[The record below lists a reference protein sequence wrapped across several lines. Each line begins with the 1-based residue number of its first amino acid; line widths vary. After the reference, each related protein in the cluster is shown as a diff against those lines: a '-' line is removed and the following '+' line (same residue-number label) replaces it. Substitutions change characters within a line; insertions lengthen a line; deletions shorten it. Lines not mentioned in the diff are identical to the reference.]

1 MISIDKLVEIG
12 FTLPQA
18 TDISAYLS
26 NAGYVGDFTSSDLV
40 SGYNMPANKVV
51 VISNIDELDS
61 IFVPG
66 TKYYNDLSVLL
77 MQKNNAKPN
86 QSRINQVV
94 VFQKTD
100 EDDIASAFTALMN
113 LNANFAQLYISSSLK
128 ADIVAVAAKA
138 EVSGRLFI
146 AQTSDEDVASG
157 TAGNVA
163 ETLAAKNYA
172 NTKLITHIDSESLK
186 GALVGVM
193 ANPYLGSVGDL
204 YSQFSGVTPQNY
216 DSTSMSNFDKNNV
229 GYYSYV
235 NAISGVGVEQYAKK
249 IFYGNKQ
256 VNGEITK
263 RRYIRFTIDLL
274 LKFKVLDFLAK
285 KLSYQESSNSILE
298 ENLKSV
304 LIGCQSNDLI
314 VQDSEDTNGFY
325 LKCMPIAKVKT
336 NYPTDYRNQVYHA
349 QGWYIDALTGTKVII
364 DLTVNPSDSEKSA
377 IEM

>member
-40 SGYNMPANKVV
+40 SGYTMPANKVV

-86 QSRINQVV
+86 QSRINQVI

-100 EDDIASAFTALMN
+100 ETDISEAFAALMKT
-113 LNANFAQLYISSSLK
+113 NANFSQLYISSSLK
-128 ADIVAVAAKA
+128 ADIDAIAAKA

-146 AQTSDEDVASG
+146 AQTSDEDVATG
-157 TAGNVA
+157 AEGNIA

-186 GALVGVM
+186 GALLGVM

-314 VQDSEDTNGFY
+314 VQDSEDTTGFY

-336 NYPTDYRNQVYHA
+336 NYPTDYSNQVYRA

>member
-26 NAGYVGDFTSSDLV
+26 NAGYVGDFTSSHLV
-40 SGYNMPANKVV
+40 SGYDMPANKVV
-51 VISNIDELDS
+51 VISNIGELDS

-66 TKYYNDLSVLL
+66 TEYYNDLSVLL

-113 LNANFAQLYISSSLK
+113 LNANFSQLYISSSLK

-157 TAGNVA
+157 TVGNVA
-163 ETLAAKNYA
+163 ETLAAKNYT
-172 NTKLITHIDSESLK
+172 NTKLITHTGSESLK
-186 GALVGVM
+186 GALLGVM

-304 LIGCQSNDLI
+304 LIGCQSNGLI

-336 NYPTDYRNQVYHA
+336 NYPADYSNQVYHV

-364 DLTVNPSDSEKSA
+364 DLTINPSDAEKSA

>member
-18 TDISAYLS
+18 IDISAYLS

-40 SGYNMPANKVV
+40 SGYTMPANKVV

-113 LNANFAQLYISSSLK
+113 LNANFSQLYISSSLK

-157 TAGNVA
+157 TVGNVA
-163 ETLAAKNYA
+163 ETLAAKNYT

-186 GALVGVM
+186 GALLGVM

-314 VQDSEDTNGFY
+314 VKDSEDTNGFY

-336 NYPTDYRNQVYHA
+336 NYPTDYSNQVYHA

>member
-40 SGYNMPANKVV
+40 SGYIMPANKVV

-86 QSRINQVV
+86 QSRINQVI

-100 EDDIASAFTALMN
+100 ETDISEAFAALMKT
-113 LNANFAQLYISSSLK
+113 NANFSQLYISSSLK
-128 ADIVAVAAKA
+128 ADIDAIAAKA

-146 AQTSDEDVASG
+146 AQTSDEDVATG
-157 TAGNVA
+157 AEGNIA

-186 GALVGVM
+186 GALLGVM

-204 YSQFSGVTPQNY
+204 HSQFSGVTPKNY

-314 VQDSEDTNGFY
+314 VKDSEDTNGFY

>member
-61 IFVPG
+61 IFAPG

-100 EDDIASAFTALMN
+100 EDDIASAFTTLMN
-113 LNANFAQLYISSSLK
+113 LNANFSQLYISSSLK

-157 TAGNVA
+157 TVGNVA
-163 ETLAAKNYA
+163 ETLVAKNYA

-186 GALVGVM
+186 GALLGVM

-216 DSTSMSNFDKNNV
+216 DSTSMSNFDKNNA

-314 VQDSEDTNGFY
+314 VKDSEDTNGFY

-336 NYPTDYRNQVYHA
+336 NYPADYSNQVYHA

>member
-40 SGYNMPANKVV
+40 SGYTMPANKVV

-113 LNANFAQLYISSSLK
+113 LNANFSQLYISSSLK

-157 TAGNVA
+157 TVGNVA
-163 ETLAAKNYA
+163 ETLAAKNYT

-186 GALVGVM
+186 GALLGVM

-336 NYPTDYRNQVYHA
+336 NYPADYSNQVYHA

>member
-51 VISNIDELDS
+51 VISNIGELDS

-113 LNANFAQLYISSSLK
+113 LNANFSQLYISSSLK

-157 TAGNVA
+157 TADNVA
-163 ETLAAKNYA
+163 ETLVAKNYA

-186 GALVGVM
+186 GALLGVM

-336 NYPTDYRNQVYHA
+336 NYPADYSNQVYHA

>member
-61 IFVPG
+61 IFAPG

-113 LNANFAQLYISSSLK
+113 LNANFSQLYISSSLK

-157 TAGNVA
+157 TVGNVA
-163 ETLAAKNYA
+163 ETLAAKNYT

-186 GALVGVM
+186 GALLGVM

-314 VQDSEDTNGFY
+314 VKDSEDTNGFY

-336 NYPTDYRNQVYHA
+336 NYPTDYSNQVYHA

>member
-26 NAGYVGDFTSSDLV
+26 NAGYVGDFASSDLV

-61 IFVPG
+61 IFAPG

-113 LNANFAQLYISSSLK
+113 LNANFSQLYISSSLK

-157 TAGNVA
+157 TVGNVA
-163 ETLAAKNYA
+163 ETLAAKNYT

-186 GALVGVM
+186 GALLGVM

-285 KLSYQESSNSILE
+285 KLNYQESSNSILE

-325 LKCMPIAKVKT
+325 LKCMPIAKVKK
-336 NYPTDYRNQVYHA
+336 NYPTDYSNQVYHA

-364 DLTVNPSDSEKSA
+364 DLTVNPSDSEKTA

>member
-113 LNANFAQLYISSSLK
+113 LNANFSQLYISSSLK

-163 ETLAAKNYA
+163 ETLAAKNYT

-186 GALVGVM
+186 GALLGVM

-298 ENLKSV
+298 ESLKSV

-364 DLTVNPSDSEKSA
+364 DLTVNPSDLEKSA
-377 IEM
+377 IEL

>member
-113 LNANFAQLYISSSLK
+113 LNANFSQLYISSSLK

-157 TAGNVA
+157 TVGNVA
-163 ETLAAKNYA
+163 ETLAAKNYT

-186 GALVGVM
+186 GALLGVM

-235 NAISGVGVEQYAKK
+235 NAISGIGVEQYAKK

-304 LIGCQSNDLI
+304 LIGCQSNNLI

-336 NYPTDYRNQVYHA
+336 NYPTDYSNQVYHA

>member
-51 VISNIDELDS
+51 VISNIGELDS

-100 EDDIASAFTALMN
+100 EDDVASAFTALMN

-163 ETLAAKNYA
+163 ETLAAKNYT

-314 VQDSEDTNGFY
+314 VQDSEDTDGFY

-336 NYPTDYRNQVYHA
+336 NYPTDYRNQVYHV

>member
-61 IFVPG
+61 IFAPG

-113 LNANFAQLYISSSLK
+113 LNANFSQLYISSSLK

-157 TAGNVA
+157 TVGNVA
-163 ETLAAKNYA
+163 ETLAAKNYT

-336 NYPTDYRNQVYHA
+336 NYPTDYSNQVYHA

>member
-113 LNANFAQLYISSSLK
+113 LNANFSQLYISSSLK

-157 TAGNVA
+157 TVGNVA
-163 ETLAAKNYA
+163 ETLAAKNYT

-186 GALVGVM
+186 GALLGVM

-304 LIGCQSNDLI
+304 LIGCQSNGLI
-314 VQDSEDTNGFY
+314 VKDSEDTNGFY

-336 NYPTDYRNQVYHA
+336 NYPTDYSNQVYHA

>member
-61 IFVPG
+61 IFAPG

-113 LNANFAQLYISSSLK
+113 LNANFSQLYISSSLK

-157 TAGNVA
+157 TVGNVA
-163 ETLAAKNYA
+163 ETLAAKNYT

-186 GALVGVM
+186 GALLGVM

-336 NYPTDYRNQVYHA
+336 NYPTDYSNQVYHA

>member
-1 MISIDKLVEIG
+1 MISIDKLIEIG

-51 VISNIDELDS
+51 VISNIGELDS

-163 ETLAAKNYA
+163 ETLAAKNYT

-314 VQDSEDTNGFY
+314 VQDSEDTHGFY

-336 NYPTDYRNQVYHA
+336 NYPTDYSNQVYHA

>member
-40 SGYNMPANKVV
+40 SGYTMPANKVV

-113 LNANFAQLYISSSLK
+113 LNANFSQLYISSSLK

-157 TAGNVA
+157 TVGNVA

-186 GALVGVM
+186 GALLGVM

-325 LKCMPIAKVKT
+325 LKCMPISKVKT
-336 NYPTDYRNQVYHA
+336 NYPADYSNQVYHA

-364 DLTVNPSDSEKSA
+364 DLTVNPSDSEKTA
-377 IEM
+377 IKM

>member
-61 IFVPG
+61 IFAPG

-86 QSRINQVV
+86 QSRINQVI

-100 EDDIASAFTALMN
+100 EADISEAFAALMKT
-113 LNANFAQLYISSSLK
+113 NANFSQLYISSSLK
-128 ADIVAVAAKA
+128 ADIDAIAAKA

-146 AQTSDEDVASG
+146 AQTSDEDVATG
-157 TAGNVA
+157 AEGNIA

-186 GALVGVM
+186 GALLGVM

-325 LKCMPIAKVKT
+325 LKCMPISKVKT
-336 NYPTDYRNQVYHA
+336 NYPADYSNQVYHA

-364 DLTVNPSDSEKSA
+364 DLTVNPSDSEKTA

>member
-40 SGYNMPANKVV
+40 SGYIMPANKVV

-61 IFVPG
+61 IFAPG

-113 LNANFAQLYISSSLK
+113 LNANFSQLYISSSLK

-157 TAGNVA
+157 TVGNVA
-163 ETLAAKNYA
+163 ETLAAKNYT

-186 GALVGVM
+186 GALLGVM

-314 VQDSEDTNGFY
+314 VKDSEDTNGFY

-336 NYPTDYRNQVYHA
+336 NYPADYSNQVYHA

-364 DLTVNPSDSEKSA
+364 DLTVNPSDSEKLA

>member
-113 LNANFAQLYISSSLK
+113 LNANFSQLYISSSLK

-163 ETLAAKNYA
+163 ETLVAKNYA
-172 NTKLITHIDSESLK
+172 NTKLITHNSESLK
-186 GALVGVM
+186 GALLGVM

-336 NYPTDYRNQVYHA
+336 NYPTDYSNQVYHA

>member
-113 LNANFAQLYISSSLK
+113 LNANFSQLYISSSLK

-157 TAGNVA
+157 TVGNVA
-163 ETLAAKNYA
+163 ETLAAKNYT

-186 GALVGVM
+186 GALLGVM

-336 NYPTDYRNQVYHA
+336 NYPTDYSNQVYHA

>member
-40 SGYNMPANKVV
+40 SGYTMSANKVV

-86 QSRINQVV
+86 QSRINQVI

-100 EDDIASAFTALMN
+100 EADISEAFAALMKT
-113 LNANFAQLYISSSLK
+113 NANFSQLYISSSLK
-128 ADIVAVAAKA
+128 ADIDAIAAKA

-146 AQTSDEDVASG
+146 AQTSDEDVATG
-157 TAGNVA
+157 AEGNIA

-186 GALVGVM
+186 GALLGVM

-336 NYPTDYRNQVYHA
+336 NYPTDYSNQVYRA

>member
-61 IFVPG
+61 IFMPG

-86 QSRINQVV
+86 QSRINQVI

-113 LNANFAQLYISSSLK
+113 LNANFSQLYISSSLK

-163 ETLAAKNYA
+163 ETLAAKNYT

-263 RRYIRFTIDLL
+263 RRYIRFTVDLL

-304 LIGCQSNDLI
+304 LIGCQSNNLI

-336 NYPTDYRNQVYHA
+336 NYPADYSNQVYHA

>member
-113 LNANFAQLYISSSLK
+113 LNANFSQLYISSSLK

-163 ETLAAKNYA
+163 ETLAAKNYT

-186 GALVGVM
+186 GALLGVM

-336 NYPTDYRNQVYHA
+336 NYPADYRNQVYHA

-377 IEM
+377 VEM

>member
-61 IFVPG
+61 IFAPG

-100 EDDIASAFTALMN
+100 EDDIASAFTTLMN
-113 LNANFAQLYISSSLK
+113 LNANFSQLYISSSLK

-163 ETLAAKNYA
+163 ETLVAKNYA

-186 GALVGVM
+186 GALLGVM

-336 NYPTDYRNQVYHA
+336 NYPTDYSNQVYHA

>member
-1 MISIDKLVEIG
+1 MISIDKLAEIG

-113 LNANFAQLYISSSLK
+113 LNANFSQLYISSSLK

-163 ETLAAKNYA
+163 ETLAAKNYT

-186 GALVGVM
+186 GALLGVM

-336 NYPTDYRNQVYHA
+336 NYPADYRNQVYHA

>member
-113 LNANFAQLYISSSLK
+113 LNANFSQLYISSSLK

-163 ETLAAKNYA
+163 ETLAAKNYT

-186 GALVGVM
+186 GALLGVM

-298 ENLKSV
+298 ESLKSV

-336 NYPTDYRNQVYHA
+336 NYPADYRNQVYHA

>member
-113 LNANFAQLYISSSLK
+113 LNANFSQLYISSSLK

-163 ETLAAKNYA
+163 ETLAAKNYT

-186 GALVGVM
+186 GALLGVM

-314 VQDSEDTNGFY
+314 VQDSEDTNGCY

>member
-61 IFVPG
+61 IFAPG

-113 LNANFAQLYISSSLK
+113 LNANFSQLYISSSLK

-157 TAGNVA
+157 TVGNVA
-163 ETLAAKNYA
+163 ETLVAKNYA

-186 GALVGVM
+186 GALLGVM

-235 NAISGVGVEQYAKK
+235 NAISGAGVEQYAKK

-263 RRYIRFTIDLL
+263 RRYIRFTIDLM

-285 KLSYQESSNSILE
+285 KLNYQESSNSILE

-304 LIGCQSNDLI
+304 LIGCQSNGLI
-314 VQDSEDTNGFY
+314 VKDSEDTNGFY

-336 NYPTDYRNQVYHA
+336 NYPADYSNQVYHA

>member
-26 NAGYVGDFTSSDLV
+26 NAGYVGDFASSDLV

-61 IFVPG
+61 IFAPG

-113 LNANFAQLYISSSLK
+113 LNANFSQLYISSSLK

-157 TAGNVA
+157 TVGNVA
-163 ETLAAKNYA
+163 ETLAAKNYT

-186 GALVGVM
+186 GALLGVM

-336 NYPTDYRNQVYHA
+336 NYPADYSNQVYHA

>member
-113 LNANFAQLYISSSLK
+113 LNANFSQLYISSSLK

-163 ETLAAKNYA
+163 ETLAAKNYT

-314 VQDSEDTNGFY
+314 VQDSEDANGFY

>member
-40 SGYNMPANKVV
+40 SGYTMPANKVV

-61 IFVPG
+61 IFAPG

-113 LNANFAQLYISSSLK
+113 LNANFSQLYISSSLK

-157 TAGNVA
+157 TVGNVA
-163 ETLAAKNYA
+163 ETLAAKNYT

-186 GALVGVM
+186 GALLGVM

-298 ENLKSV
+298 ENLRSV
-304 LIGCQSNDLI
+304 LIGCQSNGLI
-314 VQDSEDTNGFY
+314 VKDSEDTNGFY

-336 NYPTDYRNQVYHA
+336 NYPTDYSNQVYHA

>member
-61 IFVPG
+61 IFAPG

-113 LNANFAQLYISSSLK
+113 LNANFSQLYISSSLK

-157 TAGNVA
+157 TVGNVA
-163 ETLAAKNYA
+163 ETLAAKNYT

-186 GALVGVM
+186 GALLGVM

-314 VQDSEDTNGFY
+314 VKDSEDTNGFY

-336 NYPTDYRNQVYHA
+336 NYPTDYSNQVYHT

>member
-86 QSRINQVV
+86 QSRINQVI

-100 EDDIASAFTALMN
+100 EADISEAFAALMKT
-113 LNANFAQLYISSSLK
+113 NANFSQLYISSSLK
-128 ADIVAVAAKA
+128 ADIDAIAAKA

-146 AQTSDEDVASG
+146 AQTSDEGVATG
-157 TAGNVA
+157 AEGNIA

-186 GALVGVM
+186 GALLGVM

-325 LKCMPIAKVKT
+325 LKCMPISKVKT
-336 NYPTDYRNQVYHA
+336 NYPADYSNQVYHA

-364 DLTVNPSDSEKSA
+364 DLTVNPSDSEKLA

>member
-113 LNANFAQLYISSSLK
+113 LNANFSQLYISSSLK

-157 TAGNVA
+157 TADNVA
-163 ETLAAKNYA
+163 ETLAAKNYT

-186 GALVGVM
+186 GALLGVM

-336 NYPTDYRNQVYHA
+336 NYPADYRNQVYHA

>member
-1 MISIDKLVEIG
+1 MV
-12 FTLPQA
+12 
-18 TDISAYLS
+18 
-26 NAGYVGDFTSSDLV
+26 
-40 SGYNMPANKVV
+40 
-51 VISNIDELDS
+51 
-61 IFVPG
+61 
-66 TKYYNDLSVLL
+66 
-77 MQKNNAKPN
+77 
-86 QSRINQVV
+86 
-94 VFQKTD
+94 
-100 EDDIASAFTALMN
+100 
-113 LNANFAQLYISSSLK
+113 
-128 ADIVAVAAKA
+128 
-138 EVSGRLFI
+138 
-146 AQTSDEDVASG
+146 
-157 TAGNVA
+157 
-163 ETLAAKNYA
+163 AKNYA
-172 NTKLITHIDSESLK
+172 NTKLITHADSESLK
-186 GALVGVM
+186 GALLGVM
-193 ANPYLGSVGDL
+193 ANPYLGSAGDL

-336 NYPTDYRNQVYHA
+336 NYPADYSNQVYHA